1 MKQIT
6 VSAKIRKDLYD
17 KLKEYNVNI
26 SEIIRQALENEVRKI
41 EEEKARASAEKIARE
56 LKIDPNEVEKL
67 IREDRDNRWVYMCL
81 ILQR

>member
-56 LKIDPNEVEKL
+56 LNMNPNEVAKL
-67 IREDRDNRWVYMCL
+67 IREDRDNR
-81 ILQR
+81 

>member
-26 SEIIRQALENEVRKI
+26 SEIIRQALENEVRKVA
-41 EEEKARASAEKIARE
+41 EEKARASAEKIARE
-56 LKIDPNEVEKL
+56 LKIDPNEVAKL
-67 IREDRDNRWVYMCL
+67 IREDRDNR
-81 ILQR
+81 

>member
-26 SEIIRQALENEVRKI
+26 SEIIRQALENEVRKV

-56 LKIDPNEVEKL
+56 LKIDPNEVAKL
-67 IREDRDNRWVYMCL
+67 IREDRDNR
-81 ILQR
+81 

>member
-56 LKIDPNEVEKL
+56 LKIDPNEVAKL
-67 IREDRDNRWVYMCL
+67 IREDRDNR
-81 ILQR
+81 

>member
-56 LKIDPNEVEKL
+56 LKMNPNEVAKL
-67 IREDRDNRWVYMCL
+67 IREDRDNR
-81 ILQR
+81 

>member
-17 KLKEYNVNI
+17 KLREYNVNI
-26 SEIIRQALENEVRKI
+26 SEIIRQALENEVRKV

-56 LKIDPNEVEKL
+56 LKIDPNEVAKL
-67 IREDRDNRWVYMCL
+67 IREDRDNR
-81 ILQR
+81 